1 MYWASADIL
10 MEVYLAKIVSQ
21 MDMFGVVA
29 SLLYTSACVTFVD
42 VLTLYVLVDYSMQLM
57 QL

>member
-21 MDMFGVVA
+21 LDMFGVVA

-42 VLTLYVLVDYSMQLM
+42 VLTLYVLVDYSMQL
-57 QL
+57 